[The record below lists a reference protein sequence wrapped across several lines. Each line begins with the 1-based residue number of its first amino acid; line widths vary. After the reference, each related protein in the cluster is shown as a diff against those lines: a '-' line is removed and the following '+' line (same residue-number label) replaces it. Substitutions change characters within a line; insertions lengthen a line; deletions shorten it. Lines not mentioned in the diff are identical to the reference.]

1 MIRFTAE
8 KLLLCLVL
16 LTVAVLIFRAPLL
29 EKRVVIEPGGQGFR
43 LELDSD
49 VQDGGTTLSEWV
61 DKENIEWRCQLGE
74 SYDYPFCGMQ
84 IYFSDSYL
92 QGLDLT
98 NYTHLNL
105 WLDYE
110 GSASGVR
117 IFLRNSNPAYTKADE
132 IRSTKFNMMEL
143 DTRKGSRY
151 EDVQFTYFR
160 VADWWLLL
168 YELEIQHTQIE
179 FTNVGLIEIQTGS
192 GLKGGEHKFK
202 LHRLELV
209 GVHISVESLYLT
221 IIVVWI
227 CAILLYLAWRIR
239 MLNAAVKTGKEKQA
253 ELTEINL
260 LLDQRSRKLEEKSKL
275 DPLTGA
281 YNRAGIEGA
290 LTESFRNWKYS
301 KKPLSLLL
309 LDVDY
314 FKRINDTK
322 GHSVGDEVLRELTAL
337 VNNNIRADD
346 NFARWG
352 GEEFIIVCSN
362 TELTQALGMA
372 EKIRSIIDD
381 SLFAGAVKV
390 SVSIGVAQIHEGES
404 LEALFNRTDKA
415 LYLAKDNGRNQVKAI
430 GA

>member
-16 LTVAVLIFRAPLL
+16 LTITVLIFRAPLL
-29 EKRVVIEPGGQGFR
+29 EKRIVIEPGGQGFR
-43 LELDSD
+43 FELDSD
-49 VQDGGTTLSEWV
+49 VQDGGTTRSEWI
-61 DKENIEWRCQLGE
+61 DKENIEWRCELGE
-74 SYDYPFCGMQ
+74 SYEYPFCGMQ

-92 QGLDLT
+92 KGLNLT
-98 NYTHLNL
+98 NYTHMNL

-117 IFLRNSNPAYTKADE
+117 IFLRNSNPAYTNADE

-143 DTRKGSRY
+143 DARKGSHY
-151 EDVQFTYFR
+151 EDVQFVYFR

-168 YELEIQHTQIE
+168 YDLEIQHTQIE
-179 FTNVGLIEIQTGS
+179 FSNVGLIEIQTGS
-192 GLKGGEHKFK
+192 GLKDGEHKFK

-209 GVHISVESLYLT
+209 GVHISTESLYLI

-227 CAILLYLAWRIR
+227 FAILLYLAWRIR
-239 MLNAAVKTGKEKQA
+239 ALKSAVKTGQEKQA
-253 ELTEINL
+253 ELAEINV

-314 FKRINDTK
+314 FKKINDTN

-337 VNNNIRADD
+337 VNKNIRIDD
-346 NFARWG
+346 KFARWG
-352 GEEFIIVCSN
+352 GEEFILVCSN
-362 TELTQALGMA
+362 TELTQALELA
-372 EKIRSIIDD
+372 EKIRTMIDRGI
-381 SLFAGAVKV
+381 FAGTVKV
-390 SVSIGVAQIHEGES
+390 SVSIGVAQIRDGES
-404 LEALFNRTDKA
+404 LEDLFNRTDRA
-415 LYLAKDNGRNQVKAI
+415 LYLAKENGRNQVRAI
-430 GA
+430 DA